1 MRVLAVI
8 KPFQFLNKGL
18 AKITNM
24 SRRAAEAEPTQPEKS
39 FEDGEHVE
47 PVYLKS
53 IVANLSDALK

>member
-24 SRRAAEAEPTQPEKS
+24 SRRA
-39 FEDGEHVE
+39 
-47 PVYLKS
+47 
-53 IVANLSDALK
+53 

>member
-1 MRVLAVI
+1 
-8 KPFQFLNKGL
+8 
-18 AKITNM
+18 M